1 MVVPLFL
8 LRMGNP
14 SRQYCAPLAR
24 SGNWLYSA
32 CYRRCSACRLSGAGV
47 GCADSFILLS
57 FYPGETVNGRLA
69 RSRAIHGNLPLRAHF
84 SGPPAE
90 GDCKVAIAMRIDKGE
105 KDGVKLDG
113 LSFVLLLHAPKAMA
127 EGNITVGL
135 IVDERASDKQAE
147 AIGAIATGAAG
158 GPMAALGPLVG
169 KVAGVEKRPIRFEI
183 DGMKIS
189 VKAGDLIDQSLEG
202 VPGPARPGEPIYLRN
217 TCHPGARGQIGRAPV
232 S

>member
-1 MVVPLFL
+1 MAGWRVQ
-8 LRMGNP
+8 G
-14 SRQYCAPLAR
+14 QYMETCNCEFICPCIGSNLTAP
-24 SGNWLYSA
+24 
-32 CYRRCSACRLSGAGV
+32 
-47 GCADSFILLS
+47 
-57 FYPGETVNGRLA
+57 PT
-69 RSRAIHGNLPLRAHF
+69 
-84 SGPPAE
+84 E

-169 KVAGVEKRPIRFEI
+169 KVAGVESVRSGWKRTGR
-183 DGMKIS
+183 KTW
-189 VKAGDLIDQSLEG
+189 VRAGDLPDEAREG
-202 VPGPARPGEPIYLRN
+202 GPGPARRGEPIYLDN
-217 TCHPGARGQIGRAPV
+217 TCHP
-232 S
+232 